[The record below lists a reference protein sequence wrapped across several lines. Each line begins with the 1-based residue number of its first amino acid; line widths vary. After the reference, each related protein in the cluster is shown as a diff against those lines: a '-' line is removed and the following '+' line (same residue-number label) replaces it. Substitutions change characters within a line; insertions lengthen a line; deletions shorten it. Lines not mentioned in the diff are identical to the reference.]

1 VAKNEERAQIVK
13 RPSAT
18 GHPMSGQDFSEL
30 DDIGFLQDAELFR
43 DMPDSVI
50 RTVASQGETV
60 HYGSGQVIVRKGD
73 PGDSLFV
80 VKTGVVEVTNPGE
93 GPPLA
98 YLGRGDFFGDLALL
112 TGSERNADVRVPQE
126 AELLVI
132 DRDLFDDLMANH
144 NGFGSQ
150 LAIILARRL
159 VGVLENLPDRSV
171 KKELQ
176 GDLQYFDLATVVQTL
191 ISSGQSGVMTL
202 SSEADTV
209 AQLYFQN
216 GNIYR
221 AHFGHRRGDEAV
233 HHLFQTQLAGE
244 FLFESKGVA
253 PMVDGPDPGITVP
266 AMALMMDSVRLQDEL
281 KVLLEELPALTTM
294 IERNRP
300 ALSWTDDE
308 SQADA
313 RQIWGCLHTPA
324 RVSDIF
330 ERAHACRYHTAR
342 IVTHLLQTEQI
353 RPALP

>member
-1 VAKNEERAQIVK
+1 M
-13 RPSAT
+13 T
-18 GHPMSGQDFSEL
+18 GQDFGEL

-50 RTVASQGETV
+50 RTIVSQGQTM
-60 HYGSGQVIVRKGD
+60 HFGSGQIVVRRGD

-80 VKTGVVEVTNPGE
+80 VKSGVVEVSNPGE

-150 LAIILARRL
+150 LALILARRL
-159 VGVLENLPDRSV
+159 VSVLENLPDRTS
-171 KKELQ
+171 KRELQ

-202 SSEADTV
+202 SSDADTV

-253 PMVDGPDPGITVP
+253 PLVDGPDPGITVP

-281 KVLLEELPALTTM
+281 KVLLEELPAWSTVL
-294 IERNRP
+294 ERNRP
-300 ALSWTDDE
+300 SLSWTEDE

-313 RQIWGCLHTPA
+313 RQIWACLHTSA
-324 RVSDIF
+324 RVSELF
-330 ERAHACRYHTAR
+330 EKANACHYHAAR
-342 IVTHLLQTEQI
+342 IVTRLLQTEQI
-353 RPALP
+353 RPAIS